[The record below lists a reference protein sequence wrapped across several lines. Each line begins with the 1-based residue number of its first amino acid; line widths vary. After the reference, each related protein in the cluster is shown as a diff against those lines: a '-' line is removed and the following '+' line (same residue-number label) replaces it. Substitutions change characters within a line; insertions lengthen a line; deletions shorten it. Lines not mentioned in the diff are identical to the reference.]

1 MTEAIKKNSVVQP
14 KVSRDWSEVLKVA
27 DTGTGADRL
36 TYVPGLVGDITEWI
50 VETSMLPNRMMALG
64 SALAV
69 VGTLIGRRV
78 LGPTASMTYL
88 YIVFLAP
95 TGEGKQDPMQRG
107 RDLIIAVVE
116 EDERLIV
123 GDSTWQSAPGI
134 EMMLD
139 ECLSEFASLTRL
151 ATNL

>member
-27 DTGTGADRL
+27 DTGTGADCL

-78 LGPTASMTYL
+78 L
-88 YIVFLAP
+88 AP
-95 TGEGKQDPMQRG
+95 QQ
-107 RDLIIAVVE
+107 V
-116 EDERLIV
+116 
-123 GDSTWQSAPGI
+123 
-134 EMMLD
+134 
-139 ECLSEFASLTRL
+139 
-151 ATNL
+151 